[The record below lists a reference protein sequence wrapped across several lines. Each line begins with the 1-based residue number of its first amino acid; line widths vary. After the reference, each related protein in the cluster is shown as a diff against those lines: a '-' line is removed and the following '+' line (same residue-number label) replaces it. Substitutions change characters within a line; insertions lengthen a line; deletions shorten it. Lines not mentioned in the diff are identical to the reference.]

1 METNNSPHKHISN
14 IRVILLIG
22 LVVLVVTAGILYVT
36 KSRTAQP
43 RAQLQI
49 NIPAISNVAM
59 FGFDLQRTHFNQSE
73 RILNTSNVSQLI
85 PYCSTSTAA
94 YINSS
99 PAVVDGI
106 VYIGSNDKAMYA
118 FDAKTGKIL
127 WAHNANDGVG
137 SSPAVANGIVYV
149 GSDDNNLYAFN
160 ARTGATVWIYTTGGP
175 VWSSPVVANGVV
187 YVGSNDNVLYA
198 LNAVTGR
205 VLWTHTTD
213 NFVSSSPAVVNGVVY
228 VGSEDDKLYAFD
240 ASNGNTLLI
249 SSVIMPFSVSS
260 T

>member
-22 LVVLVVTAGILYVT
+22 LVVLVVTAWILYFT

-43 RAQLQI
+43 RAQLQL
-49 NIPAISNVAM
+49 NIPASSNDAM

-85 PYCSTSTAA
+85 PYWSTSTAA

-149 GSDDNNLYAFN
+149 GSDD
-160 ARTGATVWIYTTGGP
+160 
-175 VWSSPVVANGVV
+175 
-187 YVGSNDNVLYA
+187 
-198 LNAVTGR
+198 
-205 VLWTHTTD
+205 
-213 NFVSSSPAVVNGVVY
+213 
-228 VGSEDDKLYAFD
+228 DKLYALD
-240 ASNGNTLLI
+240 ASNGNTLWI
-249 SSVIMPFSVSS
+249 SSVSLPFRVSS
-260 T
+260 PAVTNGMVYIGSENRNVYAFNAQTGKLQWKAPTGDLIHSSPAVANGLL

>member
-22 LVVLVVTAGILYVT
+22 LVVFIVAGGIVYFT
-36 KSRTAQP
+36 KSRTTQP
-43 RAQLQI
+43 RSQPHL
-49 NIPAISNVAM
+49 NIPANSNDAM

-73 RILNTSNVSQLI
+73 RILNTTNVSQLI
-85 PYCSTSTAA
+85 PYWSTSTAA

-99 PAVVDGI
+99 PTVVGDI
-106 VYIGSNDKAMYA
+106 VYIGSNDKALYA

-149 GSDDNNLYAFN
+149 GSDDSSVYAFH
-160 ARTGATVWIYTTGGP
+160 AITGATVWIFTTGGS
-175 VWSSPVVANGVV
+175 VWSSPAVVNGVV
-187 YVGSNDNVLYA
+187 YIGSNDNMLYA
-198 LNAVTGR
+198 LDAKTGK
-205 VLWTHTTD
+205 VLWTHSTD

-228 VGSEDDKLYAFD
+228 VGSGDSKLYALD
-240 ASNGNTLLI
+240 A
-249 SSVIMPFSVSS
+249 
-260 T
+260 